1 MGLASFN
8 RMRAE
13 KKAKEEAE
21 KKKQTEAKKKKS
33 TAKE

>member
-21 KKKQTEAKKKKS
+21 QVKKNPEKKEKP
-33 TAKE
+33 KE